1 MKEDKKIRE
10 KVGTKNPFE
19 VPEGYFDRLTDQI
32 IDCLPEKERVIIAEK
47 EEDSL
52 WLKIRPW
59 VYMAAMFVGAALI
72 IRIGSWSLGSSKT
85 EESSYTYD
93 EIISEEYL
101 DISFEKAQM
110 DDYSLY
116 LYLAEN
122 GENY

>member
-72 IRIGSWSLGSSKT
+72 IRIGSWSLGSSQT